1 MEGFMAIVKSRR
13 PFTSPFAVGKVP
25 SLPAFEDL
33 ENRMRTMFDSPLGT
47 LNTEFFAPP
56 VGWLPP
62 TDITESDLELTLT
75 AELPGLDL
83 KEVEISIQDGMLLL
97 KGEKVEERK
106 EGDEKRYHL
115 FERTYGS
122 FQRAFTLP
130 RSVDASKITA
140 EFAKGV
146 LKVHM
151 PKTPE
156 AQAKTRKVEITA
168 AK

>member
-1 MEGFMAIVKSRR
+1 MAIVKSRR
-13 PFTSPFAVGKVP
+13 PFTSPFALGRLP

-33 ENRMRTMFDSPLGT
+33 ENRMRSMFESPLGGID
-47 LNTEFFAPP
+47 TEFFAQPL
-56 VGWLPP
+56 GWLPP
-62 TDITESDLELTLT
+62 TDITENDIELTMT
-75 AELPGLDL
+75 AELPGLEQKD
-83 KEVEISIQDGMLLL
+83 VEISIQDGMLLL
-97 KGEKVEERK
+97 KGEKAEERK

-140 EFAKGV
+140 EFDKGV
-146 LKVHM
+146 LKVHI
-151 PKTPE
+151 PKTAE
-156 AQAKTRKVEITA
+156 AVAKTRKIEIK

>member
-1 MEGFMAIVKSRR
+1 MAIVKSRR
-13 PFTSPFAVGKVP
+13 PFMSPFAVGKFP
-25 SLPAFEDL
+25 SLPMFEDL
-33 ENRMRTMFDSPLGT
+33 ENRMRSMFESPLGAIDSE
-47 LNTEFFAPP
+47 LFAQPL
-56 VGWLPP
+56 GWLPP
-62 TDITESDLELTLT
+62 TDITENELELTLT
-75 AELPGLDL
+75 AELPGLERKD
-83 KEVEISIQDGMLLL
+83 VEISIQDGMLLL
-97 KGEKVEERK
+97 KGEKAEERK

-140 EFAKGV
+140 EFEKGV

-151 PKTPE
+151 PKTAE
-156 AQAKTRKVEITA
+156 AQAKTRKIEIA